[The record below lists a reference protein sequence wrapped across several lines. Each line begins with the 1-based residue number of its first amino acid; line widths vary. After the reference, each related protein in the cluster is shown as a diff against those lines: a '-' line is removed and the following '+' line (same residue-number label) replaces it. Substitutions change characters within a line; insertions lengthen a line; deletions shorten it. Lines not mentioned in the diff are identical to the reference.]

1 MVLGIK
7 AINFDGQN
15 ETSSGYPIGAAL
27 FLDCKKLDDI
37 FKGFPRFGEQTQDLL
52 VYF

>member
-7 AINFDGQN
+7 AINSDGQN

-27 FLDCKKLDDI
+27 FLDSKKLDDI
-37 FKGFPRFGEQTQDLL
+37 FKVFPGWGINPVYL
-52 VYF
+52 VY